1 MFLYKSNVTVPRH
14 AVLLTAYT
22 NPRQTARLVRALRHP
37 RVDVFVHVDGKFEEA
52 PFLCEGAIP
61 VERRV
66 VVNWA
71 GFGIVEAS
79 LNWLEQARK
88 REDYATHVL
97 LSAQDYPI
105 RPLEEIVEILDSHE
119 RERVQI
125 ETTRS
130 DYTWRWRRFHVPDQ
144 NGPRGFLDRC
154 RKALWYREKP
164 IRKLPS
170 GFSHAVG
177 STYWVLGPRAVDWA
191 LGTLRN
197 RPDFV
202 DFFRNTYAPDEMFFQ
217 TLFAA
222 SPFAGRLAPNLH
234 WIDWSAGGA
243 HPKLLLEEDF
253 DRIASSGAC
262 FARKFDDRVDGGIL
276 DRIDRELLGN
286 VPEGSTQSSTRAREL
301 SEDVVPIR

>member
-1 MFLYKSNVTVPRH
+1 M
-14 AVLLTAYT
+14 
-22 NPRQTARLVRALRHP
+22 
-37 RVDVFVHVDGKFEEA
+37 
-52 PFLCEGAIP
+52 
-61 VERRV
+61 ERRV

-105 RPLEEIVEILDSHE
+105 RPLEEIVEILDAHE

-125 ETTRS
+125 EAPGG
-130 DYTWRWRRFHVPDQ
+130 DYTWRWRRFHVPDR
-144 NGPRGFLDRC
+144 NGVRGFVDRC
-154 RKALWYREKP
+154 RKALWYRERL
-164 IRKLPS
+164 IRMLPR

-177 STYWVLGPRAVDWA
+177 STYWVLGPQAVDWA
-191 LGTLRN
+191 LTTLRN

-202 DFFRNTYAPDEMFFQ
+202 DFFRNTFAPDEMFFQ

-222 SPFAGRLAPNLH
+222 SPFDDRLAPNLH
-234 WIDWSAGGA
+234 WIDWGAGGP

-276 DRIDRELLGN
+276 DRIDKELLGN
-286 VPEGSTQSSTRAREL
+286 VPEDAMPPPTLAWEL
-301 SEDVVPIR
+301 SEAVVGNH